1 MSEPVKNPGA
11 PLSPRAKPKQPT
23 TWGRPRK
30 NVSPRVVKILGRV
43 MRKSADWCSYVI
55 YAQLVAIVVLALLLA
70 FNTTFVRLFASNGTA
85 FSCEVHTYNESR
97 K

>member
-1 MSEPVKNPGA
+1 MSEPVQDTGA
-11 PLSPRAKPKQPT
+11 VLSPRAKHKQPT

-30 NVSPRVVKILGRV
+30 NVSPRVIKILGRV
-43 MRKSADWCSYVI
+43 MHRSADWCSYVI
-55 YAQLVAIVVLALLLA
+55 YAQLAAIVVLVLLLT

>member
-1 MSEPVKNPGA
+1 MSEPVQRPGA
-11 PLSPRAKPKQPT
+11 TVSARAKPKQPT

-43 MRKSADWCSYVI
+43 MRRSADWCTYVI
-55 YAQLVAIVVLALLLA
+55 YAQLIAIVVLALLLT